1 MERGNNQQRSASN
14 VTRAL
19 YVLEELKDIELFR
32 SFWRRLP
39 AHSAVALR
47 APTEAKEETIMLK
60 ISKELIYRINEFVWT
75 EIDFDVAEMVCTACG
90 CLAFRG
96 STLRSKTSND
106 YARMKHWQRH
116 WQRQGDFY
124 HLGLESQT
132 DKVSQHAYEFLGG
145 EISIIF
151 YVHPENWGRFPF

>member
-60 ISKELIYRINEFVWT
+60 ISKELIYRINEFDWT

-96 STLRSKTSND
+96 YTLRSKTGND

-116 WQRQGDFY
+116 WQRQGNFY

-132 DKVSQHAYEFLGG
+132 DKVSRHAYEFLGG
-145 EISIIF
+145 EISNIF
-151 YVHPENWGRFPF
+151 YVHPENWGRFPI